1 MARKKSSQGYSPR
14 IVVKF
19 FDDTPLPYDDRA
31 AVELDRLSSGGWRRL
46 VERFPGISLRP
57 MFTSISPD
65 RIRQLVG
72 EATYRDPCYRPPNF
86 ETYFVVEI
94 PPEINGEDL
103 LSAILALQSVQTA
116 YVDPPHGDP
125 AVDPSDDPRFP
136 DQGHLDPAPY
146 GIDAEWAWGYPGGDG
161 AGQSLIDLEQ
171 GWTLDHED
179 LIAQG
184 AKCLFGTLLDASRPH
199 GTEVLGVICEV
210 DNKIGGIGIAPKIG
224 SVNVVSSYGTTVS
237 NAIFAALD
245 SLPYGGILLLE
256 TQVDELPVGGTTL
269 TNLPVEVVDAEFAA
283 IRLATALGITVIEA
297 AGNGSNDLDKFADA
311 GGKLV
316 LNRCDPAFR
325 DSGAILVG
333 AATSGFPHAC
343 MVLGDGTRLGN
354 YGSRIDCYAWGE
366 DVNTSISTPTAP
378 FSTKCYTSG
387 FDGTS
392 SASAI
397 IAGAALVV
405 QGIADAQLKFRF
417 SALQM
422 RDLLSN
428 PATGT
433 ASSNPA
439 PGTASC
445 DPAYDRIGVMPNL
458 RAIISSDAIGISPD
472 VYIRD
477 FVGDDG
483 DPNAAADSSSPD
495 IILRPAPDPNPQ
507 AAFGLG
513 SGTENNDSLSLA
525 AIAGQDNF
533 IYTRVSNRGG
543 ADAVDVT
550 ADIFWSPVASLV
562 TPDLWT
568 HVGSVVIPR
577 VAAGNI
583 LTVSDVITWPA
594 AAIPSTGHYC
604 FVALI
609 GCATDPAP
617 SPPDLLDWNNFV
629 NLVRSNNNVAWR
641 NFNVVDNT
649 PGPATHPRNF
659 IPLQFLAPGAPDGAR
674 RMSLEVGG
682 KLPQGSRALL
692 EMPLAM
698 YDGLCYRFPAELDR
712 EHQTAVVPVNPHG
725 LRSLGD
731 FIFPAKSRSQLRL
744 LVQIPEKNHD
754 AAYEV
759 FVRQIYDG
767 LEVGRVTWRLAHLDK
782 GRQVFSTRSVQSVGV
797 KPPEL
802 VSVT

>member
-1 MARKKSSQGYSPR
+1 
-14 IVVKF
+14 
-19 FDDTPLPYDDRA
+19 
-31 AVELDRLSSGGWRRL
+31 
-46 VERFPGISLRP
+46 
-57 MFTSISPD
+57 MFTSVSPD
-65 RIRQLVG
+65 RIRRLVG
-72 EATYRDPCYRPPNF
+72 EATHRDPCYRPPNF

-94 PPEINGEDL
+94 PPEISGEDL
-103 LSAILALQSVQTA
+103 LSAILALRPVQTA

-136 DQGHLDPAPY
+136 DQGHLDPAPD

-161 AGQSLIDLEQ
+161 AGQSLIDLEK

-179 LIAQG
+179 LIAKG

-210 DNKIGGIGIAPKIG
+210 DNKIGGIGIAPNVG
-224 SVNVVSSYGTTVS
+224 SVNVVSYSGTTVA

-245 SLPYGGILLLE
+245 QLPYGGILLLE
-256 TQVDELPVGGTTL
+256 TQVEQLSVGGTTL
-269 TNLPVEVVDAEFAA
+269 SGLPVEVGDAESAA
-283 IRLATALGITVIEA
+283 IRLATALGITVVEA
-297 AGNGSNDLDKFADA
+297 AGNGSNDLDTFADA

-316 LNRCDPAFR
+316 LNRSDPAFR

-333 AATSGFPHAC
+333 AATSDVPHAP
-343 MVLGDGTRLGN
+343 MILGDGTRLGN

-366 DVNTSISTPTAP
+366 SVNTCNSTPTAP
-378 FSTKCYTSG
+378 FATTSYTSG

-405 QGIADAQLKFRF
+405 QGVADANLKFRF
-417 SALQM
+417 NALQM
-422 RDLLSN
+422 RALLSN

-433 ASSNPA
+433 ASNTPA
-439 PGTASC
+439 S
-445 DPAYDRIGVMPNL
+445 DRIGVMPNL
-458 RAIISSDAIGISPD
+458 RAIINSDAIGVTPD

-477 FVGDDG
+477 FVGDNG
-483 DPNAAADSSSPD
+483 DPSAAAISSSPD
-495 IILRPAPDPNPQ
+495 IILRPAPEPNPQ
-507 AAFGLG
+507 AAFGVG

-550 ADIFWSPVASLV
+550 ADVFWSPVASLV

-568 HVGSVVIPR
+568 HVGSVVIPM
-577 VAAGNI
+577 VPAGNV
-583 LTVSDVITWPA
+583 LTVSDVVTWPA
-594 AAIPSTGHYC
+594 ANIPSAGHYC

-617 SPPDLLDWNNFV
+617 SPPDLLDWNTFV
-629 NLVRSNNNVAWR
+629 NLVRSNNNIAWR

-649 PGPATHPRNF
+649 PGPSAHPRSF
-659 IPLQFLAPGAPDGAR
+659 IPLQFLAPGPPDGAR
-674 RMSLEVGG
+674 RMRLEVGA

-698 YDGLCYRFPAELDR
+698 YDGLCYRFPAELDH
-712 EHQTAVVPVNPHG
+712 ENQTAVVPVDPHG

-731 FIFPAKSRSQLRL
+731 ILFPAKSRFQLRL

-782 GRQVFSTRSVQSVGV
+782 GRQVFSTRLVQLVGV
-797 KPPEL
+797 TPPEL